1 MNVMRYNEYH
11 QIIQAGIDPED
22 LFSVAFA
29 DIGLNV
35 ADNGLYTTREFYTK
49 HPKQCRFCLCH
60 NSGLVLC
67 SEQSGRNCLHC
78 LGNYASILSS
88 SQ

>member
-1 MNVMRYNEYH
+1 MDIVDLDITINLFLKDGIDVMNVMRYNEYH

-35 ADNGLYTTREFYTK
+35 ADNGLYT
-49 HPKQCRFCLCH
+49 
-60 NSGLVLC
+60 LVNFILNI
-67 SEQSGRNCLHC
+67 RN
-78 LGNYASILSS
+78 NVVILPLP
-88 SQ
+88 QFRAGFML